1 MLRGGTS
8 TKSKG
13 VWRQERKNFELA
25 MLDIRILGIT
35 KKWRLETMSLPPQC
49 SRQVLAYNFHD
60 PTRPVPEVSP
70 LQRKYA
76 SLLNCDPALC
86 FTRSETN
93 SSIKALFRLDNFFSN
108 YLRLTNPPD
117 TTTPMLRRGA
127 KPSFV
132 SGEES

>member
-1 MLRGGTS
+1 
-8 TKSKG
+8 
-13 VWRQERKNFELA
+13 
-25 MLDIRILGIT
+25 
-35 KKWRLETMSLPPQC
+35 MSPPQC

-70 LQRKYA
+70 LQRKHA

-93 SSIKALFRLDNFFSN
+93 SSIKALFRLDKIFFSN